1 MPNGRKKPG
10 RKPTSSRIVEKL
22 TPKEILKVK
31 QAILTLIEAEE
42 ADNLTEA
49 CKKIGMSPLQAYW
62 WLDHDA
68 EWAGRIRQA
77 QNIVADRLEADL
89 DAMNNPVARIFRL
102 KKLRPEYRD
111 NYRFDITSEA
121 LEKLLKELLDL
132 AKSES

>member
-22 TPKEILKVK
+22 TQKEILKVK

-49 CKKIGMSPLQAYW
+49 CKKIGMSPLRAYW

-68 EWAGRIRQA
+68 EWAGRVRQA